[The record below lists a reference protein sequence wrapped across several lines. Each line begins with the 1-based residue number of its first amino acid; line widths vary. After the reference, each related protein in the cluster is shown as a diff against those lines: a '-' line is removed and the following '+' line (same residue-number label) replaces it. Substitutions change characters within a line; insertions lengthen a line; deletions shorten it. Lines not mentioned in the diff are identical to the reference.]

1 MVPVADAVRVVH
13 QPYGHAGRAVGV
25 PDTNRVP
32 MVNGMDVTPEECR
45 EVGKGLADVVNQRL
59 EADPDLCPLNE
70 RGALVEAALALGV
83 YREPTVRGAVANHA
97 FLSGPEAPAAPAEN
111 ARVSPRRRR

>member
-1 MVPVADAVRVVH
+1 MSDAVRVVH
-13 QPYGHAGRAVGV
+13 QPYGHAGRTVGA
-25 PDTNRVP
+25 PDTSRVL

-45 EVGKGLADVVNQRL
+45 AVGSGLADLVNQRL
-59 EADPDLCPLNE
+59 ERDPDLCPLNE

-83 YREPTVRGAVANHA
+83 YDEPTVRGAVARHA
-97 FLSGPEAPAAPAEN
+97 FLTGPEAPAPTGEN